1 MSHTSFFLNLQGE
14 GVQSLRKGVCANHI
28 RDVSNLFTGAHLT
41 VNARL
46 EDEVE
51 KDKIIQKVSSVGS
64 AYSFKEQR
72 TINEGPKIPVGTAYS
87 RVNAAKEINP
97 TERSKFWERTEE
109 EEKRRVNS
117 EKDLKK
123 QEFLKADQVIS
134 FFNRFFL
141 FNLLYLINFVIYRKE
156 KYEKKKNIL
165 KENVVLLLKLRQ

>member
-1 MSHTSFFLNLQGE
+1 MSHFFLQGE

-51 KDKIIQKVSSVGS
+51 KDKIIQKVSAVGS
-64 AYSFKEQR
+64 AYSFKEHR
-72 TINEGPKIPVGTAYS
+72 TVNEGPKIPVGTAYS

-109 EEKRRVNS
+109 EEKKRVSS

-123 QEFLKADQVIS
+123 QEVMKADQE
-134 FFNRFFL
+134 R
-141 FNLLYLINFVIYRKE
+141 
-156 KYEKKKNIL
+156 
-165 KENVVLLLKLRQ
+165 KLREEKEHIERERRTIVEIKTVSSPTVKR

>member
-1 MSHTSFFLNLQGE
+1 MLQGE

-51 KDKIIQKVSSVGS
+51 KDKIIQKVSAVGS

-72 TINEGPKIPVGTAYS
+72 QVNEGPKIPVGTAYS

-123 QEFLKADQVIS
+123 QEVFKADQE
-134 FFNRFFL
+134 R
-141 FNLLYLINFVIYRKE
+141 
-156 KYEKKKNIL
+156 
-165 KENVVLLLKLRQ
+165 KLREEKEHNERERRTIVEIKTVTYPTVKR